1 MNRISNNS
9 YNATSINALPI
20 LDKNILYTHQSLAHE
35 NYWFQD
41 LSGTLFNLD
50 YEVKILPTGDMTY
63 PEKINA
69 LVRLSIYIGVILALF
84 YSNFLFLYIPIVTML
99 ATYIL
104 YLFRIDQLE
113 NTRSTQGANAKLY
126 NINGKLETDL
136 VKKNMLGHNNMNGE
150 TFRDI
155 LNIQTCTKPSS
166 NNPFMNPL
174 PFDSRLRDS
183 ACDAIKPDNQL
194 QIEKEYNKHCI
205 KDISDIW
212 NHNSGRREFYTVAN
226 TTYPNDQGAFANWL
240 YRTGPSC
247 KQGNGAQCIA
257 NYYTP
262 LNSSLIT
269 PGYGSSP

>member
-1 MNRISNNS
+1 MNHINNS
-9 YNATSINALPI
+9 YNVPTSINTLPI
-20 LDKNILYTHQSLAHE
+20 LDKNVQYTHQNTAHE

-50 YEVKILPTGDMTY
+50 YLVKIFPTGDMTY

-84 YSNFLFLYIPIVTML
+84 YANFLFIYIPIITMI
-99 ATYIL
+99 ATYLL
-104 YLFRIDQLE
+104 YLFRVDQLE
-113 NTRSTQGANAKLY
+113 NTRATQGANAKLY

-136 VKKNMLGHNNMNGE
+136 VKKNMLGQSGE
-150 TFRDI
+150 SFQNI

-183 ACDAIKPDNQL
+183 ACDIIKPSNQL

-240 YRTGPSC
+240 YKTPVSC
-247 KQGNGAQCIA
+247 KEGNGAQCIA

-269 PGYGSSP
+269 PGYGSKS